1 MYFIGLDSGT
11 QGARVIIASTNGS
24 IAASADSRI
33 KGELNLS
40 KKEHYFEQDPATW
53 WEATVTAL
61 QNAINIFKNKGLD
74 IESIKSIAVDGTSGT
89 VVPFGS
95 DGRVTRNAI
104 MYKDSRSET
113 EAKKVNEY
121 AKNVTEKMGYRF
133 KASFALPKILW
144 IKENE
149 PETYEATKYFLH
161 QTDYIVGK
169 LTGVFNV
176 SDHLNA
182 FKTGFDLLEYKWPG
196 FIEKDLGI
204 TLNKLPEVIRPGE
217 PIAKINNSA
226 IEDLG
231 LSKDTQVIAGMTDS
245 NASIF
250 SSGASIPGDLNST
263 IGTTLVIR
271 GITRNLVKDDLGRVY
286 CHLHPEGSWLA
297 GGASSTGGE
306 CLEYR
311 FKGRDYEKMDQA
323 ASSLGPTGL
332 LVYPLVG
339 TGERFPFIAKDARE
353 FIAGEYNN
361 ENQLYRGYLEGVSYL
376 EKLSFEIMEELKI
389 ETGDKIYITGGGAK
403 SDIWSQIR
411 ADILGKIL
419 IRPEVEDTAMGAAI
433 IASSKIYFK
442 DITEAS
448 KNMVRIES
456 KFYPEGPSTR
466 IYSGFYNSFKD
477 ELSKRGYIY

>member
-1 MYFIGLDSGT
+1 M
-11 QGARVIIASTNGS
+11 
-24 IAASADSRI
+24 
-33 KGELNLS
+33 
-40 KKEHYFEQDPATW
+40 
-53 WEATVTAL
+53 
-61 QNAINIFKNKGLD
+61 
-74 IESIKSIAVDGTSGT
+74 
-89 VVPFGS
+89 
-95 DGRVTRNAI
+95 
-104 MYKDSRSET
+104 
-113 EAKKVNEY
+113 
-121 AKNVTEKMGYRF
+121 TEKLGYRF

-149 PETYEATKYFLH
+149 PGTYEATKYFLH
-161 QTDYIVGK
+161 QTDYIVGR
-169 LTGVFNV
+169 LTGIFNV

-182 FKTGFDLLEYKWPG
+182 FKTGFDLLEYRWPG

-204 TLNKLPEVIRPGE
+204 SLKKLPEVIRPGE
-217 PIAKINNSA
+217 SISKINNST

-231 LSKDTQVIAGMTDS
+231 LPEDTQVIAGMTDS

-263 IGTTLVIR
+263 IGTTLVIK
-271 GITRNLVKDDLGRVY
+271 GINSKLVKDDLGRVY
-286 CHLHPEGSWLA
+286 CHLHPEGFWLA

-311 FKGRDYEKMDQA
+311 FKGRDYGKMDEA

-332 LVYPLVG
+332 LIYPLVG

-353 FIAGEYNN
+353 FIVGEYDS

-376 EKLSFEIMEELKI
+376 EKLSFEIMEELEVEI
-389 ETGDKIYITGGGAK
+389 GDKIFITGGGAK

-419 IRPEVEDTAMGAAI
+419 IRPKVEDTAMGAAI
-433 IASSKIYFK
+433 VASSKIYFK

-456 KFYPEGPSTR
+456 KFYPQENSSR
-466 IYSGFYNSFKD
+466 IYSGFYGSFKK
-477 ELSKRGYIY
+477 ELAKRGYI

>member
-1 MYFIGLDSGT
+1 MYFIGLDIGT
-11 QGARVIIASTNGS
+11 QGARVIIASTSGT
-24 IAASADSRI
+24 IAASANSRI
-33 KGELNLS
+33 KGKLNLT
-40 KKEHYFEQDPATW
+40 KKEHYFEQGPGTW
-53 WEATVTAL
+53 WEAAKKAL
-61 QNAINIFKNKGLD
+61 QKSINIFKNKDLD
-74 IESIKSIAVDGTSGT
+74 IRNIKSIAVDGTSGT
-89 VVPFGS
+89 VVPFGH
-95 DGRVTRNAI
+95 DGKVTRNAI

-113 EAKKVNEY
+113 QAKKVNEY
-121 AKNVTEKMGYRF
+121 ARDVIEKLGYRF

-149 PETYEATKYFLH
+149 PEIYEATKYFLH
-161 QTDYIVGK
+161 QTDYIVGR

-182 FKTGFDLLEYKWPG
+182 FKTGFDLLEYKWPD
-196 FIEKDLGI
+196 FIERDIGI
-204 TLNKLPEVIRPGE
+204 SLEKLPEVIRPGE
-217 PIAKINNSA
+217 SISKINSSVA
-226 IEDLG
+226 EDLG
-231 LSKDTQVIAGMTDS
+231 LPKDTQVIAGMTDS

-263 IGTTLVIR
+263 IGTTLVIK
-271 GITRNLVKDDLGRVY
+271 GITPDLVKDDLGRVY

-306 CLEYR
+306 CLEYK
-311 FKGRDYEKMDQA
+311 FKGRDYKKMDQA
-323 ASSLGPTGL
+323 ASGLGPTGL
-332 LVYPLVG
+332 LIYPLVG

-353 FIAGEYNN
+353 FIEGKYKS

-376 EKLSFEIMEELKI
+376 EKLSFEIMEELKVEI
-389 ETGDKIYITGGGAK
+389 RDKIYITGGGAK
-403 SDIWSQIR
+403 SDVWSQIR

-419 IRPEVEDTAMGAAI
+419 IRPKVEDTAMGAAI

-456 KFYPEGPSTR
+456 KFYPQESNTR
-466 IYSGFYNSFKD
+466 IYSGFYSNFKD
-477 ELSKRGYIY
+477 ELSKRGYI

>member
-1 MYFIGLDSGT
+1 MYFIGLDIGT
-11 QGARVIIASTNGS
+11 QGARVIIASTNGN
-24 IAASADSRI
+24 IAASTNSRI

-40 KKEHYFEQDPATW
+40 KKEHYFEQDPGTW
-53 WEATVTAL
+53 WEAAKTAL
-61 QNAINIFKNKGLD
+61 QNALSIFKNKGLD
-74 IESIKSIAVDGTSGT
+74 IRSIKAIAVDGTSGT

-95 DGRVTRNAI
+95 DGKVTRNAI

-113 EAKKVNEY
+113 QAKKVNEY
-121 AKNVTEKMGYRF
+121 AKDVTEKLGYRF

-149 PETYEATKYFLH
+149 PGTYEATKYFLH
-161 QTDYIVGK
+161 QTDYIVGR
-169 LTGVFNV
+169 LTGVFNIT
-176 SDHLNA
+176 DHLNA
-182 FKTGFDLLEYKWPG
+182 FKTGFDLLEYRWPG

-204 TLNKLPEVIRPGE
+204 SLKKLPEVIRPGE
-217 PIAKINNSA
+217 SISKINNSTL
-226 IEDLG
+226 EDLG
-231 LSKDTQVIAGMTDS
+231 LPEDTQVIAGMTDS

-263 IGTTLVIR
+263 IGTTLVIK
-271 GITRNLVKDDLGRVY
+271 GINSKLVKDDLGRVY
-286 CHLHPEGSWLA
+286 CHLHPEGLWLA

-311 FKGRDYEKMDQA
+311 FGGRDYGEMDKA
-323 ASSLGPTGL
+323 ASSLDPTGL
-332 LVYPLVG
+332 IVYPLVG

-353 FIAGEYNN
+353 FIVGEYNS

-376 EKLSFEIMEELKI
+376 EKLSFEIMEELEVEI
-389 ETGDKIYITGGGAK
+389 GDKIFITGGGAK

-419 IRPEVEDTAMGAAI
+419 IRPKIEDTAMGAAI
-433 IASSKIYFK
+433 VASSKIYFK
-442 DITEAS
+442 NITEAS

-456 KFYPEGPSTR
+456 KFYPQESISR
-466 IYSGFYNSFKD
+466 IYSGFYGSFKN
-477 ELSKRGYIY
+477 ELAKKGYI

>member
-1 MYFIGLDSGT
+1 MYFIGLDIGT
-11 QGARVIIASTNGS
+11 QGARVIIASTNGN
-24 IAASADSRI
+24 IAASANSRI

-40 KKEHYFEQDPATW
+40 KREHYFEQDPGTW
-53 WEATVTAL
+53 WEAAKTAL
-61 QNAINIFKNKGLD
+61 QSAISIFKNKNLD
-74 IESIKSIAVDGTSGT
+74 IRSIKAIAVDGTSGT

-95 DGRVTRNAI
+95 DGKATRNAI

-113 EAKKVNEY
+113 QATKVNEY
-121 AKNVTEKMGYRF
+121 AKDVTEKLGYRF

-182 FKTGFDLLEYKWPG
+182 FKTGFDLLEYRWPA
-196 FIEKDLGI
+196 FIEKNLGI
-204 TLNKLPEVIRPGE
+204 SLKKLPEVIRPGE
-217 PIAKINNSA
+217 SISKINNSN

-231 LSKDTQVIAGMTDS
+231 LPEDTQVIAGMTDS

-263 IGTTLVIR
+263 IGTTLVIK
-271 GITRNLVKDDLGRVY
+271 GINSKLVKDDLGRVY
-286 CHLHPEGSWLA
+286 CHLHPEGFWLA

-311 FKGRDYEKMDQA
+311 FKGRDYGKMDEA
-323 ASSLGPTGL
+323 ASSLDPTGL
-332 LVYPLVG
+332 LIYPLVG

-353 FIAGEYNN
+353 FIVGEYDS
-361 ENQLYRGYLEGVSYL
+361 ENQLFRGYLEGVSYL
-376 EKLSFEIMEELKI
+376 EKLSFEIMEELEVEI
-389 ETGDKIYITGGGAK
+389 GDKIYITGGGAK

-419 IRPEVEDTAMGAAI
+419 IRPKIEDTAMGAAI
-433 IASSKIYFK
+433 VASSKIYFK
-442 DITEAS
+442 DIIEAS

-456 KFYPEGPSTR
+456 KFYPKEYSSR
-466 IYSGFYNSFKD
+466 IYSEFYGSFKK
-477 ELSKRGYIY
+477 ELAKRGYI

>member
-1 MYFIGLDSGT
+1 MYFIGLDIGT
-11 QGARVIIASTNGS
+11 QGARVIIVSTSGN
-24 IAASADSRI
+24 IAASATSRI

-40 KKEHYFEQDPATW
+40 KKEHYFEQDPGTW
-53 WEATVTAL
+53 WEAAKEAL
-61 QNAINIFKNKGLD
+61 QNAISVFKNKGLD
-74 IESIKSIAVDGTSGT
+74 TGSIRSIAVDGTSGT

-95 DGRVTRNAI
+95 DGRVTRNAL

-113 EAKKVNEY
+113 QAKKVNEY
-121 AKNVTEKMGYRF
+121 ARDITKKLGYRF

-149 PETYEATKYFLH
+149 PGIYEATKYFLH
-161 QTDYIVGK
+161 QTDYIVGR
-169 LTGVFNV
+169 LTGVFNIT
-176 SDHLNA
+176 DHLNA
-182 FKTGFDLLEYKWPG
+182 FKTGFDLLEYKWPD

-204 TLNKLPEVIRPGE
+204 SLKKLPEVIRPGE
-217 PIAKINNSA
+217 SISKINNSVLK
-226 IEDLG
+226 DLG
-231 LSKDTQVIAGMTDS
+231 LSKDTQIIAGMTDS

-250 SSGASIPGDLNST
+250 SSGARIPGDLNST
-263 IGTTLVIR
+263 IGTTLVIK
-271 GITRNLVKDDLGRVY
+271 GITSNLVKDDLGRVY

-311 FKGRDYEKMDQA
+311 FKGRDYGKMDEE
-323 ASSLGPTGL
+323 ASKLDPTGL

-339 TGERFPFIAKDARE
+339 TGERFPFIARDAKE
-353 FIAGEYNN
+353 FITGKYDN

-376 EKLSFEIMEELKI
+376 EKLSFEIMEDLEVEI
-389 ETGDKIYITGGGAK
+389 GDQIFITGGGAK
-403 SDIWSQIR
+403 SDVWSQIR

-448 KNMVRIES
+448 KNMVRIKS
-456 KFYPEGPSTR
+456 KFYPQGSSNK
-466 IYSGFYNSFKD
+466 IYSGFYGSFKN
-477 ELSKRGYIY
+477 ELAKRGYI